1 MDALRHDAL
10 DGASQ
15 RVRMLSR
22 YIESSVARLRDTR
35 GRRGGSDGLVFM
47 GVWHDSIP
55 RILIDDPVLD
65 PVDKLTWQVILVHAA
80 AEGGAAFPTYD
91 DFQKRNIGARA
102 TIARALAILR
112 LTRWISL
119 CSRVRDARSRFR
131 GNVYAIHEEPATVA
145 DAILLDGD
153 YMQFLTESRQHGHPR
168 VRAIA
173 DAIHATLADQIA
185 AGEDVSVAPDLAQRT
200 LERIA
205 AHRSHRRGLVLDQ
218 MPWRSKTER
227 QPVETSA
234 APAQEVSKTELQ
246 TPAAAVSGPGSKTER
261 GENQAAQPP
270 IDRVQKL
277 NADAEILKNH
287 ELDEAVQKLNS
298 ENASCSSSSF
308 IKTTTTNT
316 RAHAHA
322 RESSETELS
331 PLAADLRWPPQLSS
345 NELELVRMYLPRA
358 PLDRQQELLFELQGR
373 LHAATGGNHRPI
385 PNRIGYLHGMIDR
398 CLDGT
403 FVFSSYGLNARQ
415 YWDTQDRLRQ
425 AEVAQDARLRRAS
438 EVATTT
444 ATTSSD
450 SPAPEPRDPV
460 ARKLEQARQHW
471 TRRQQGKST

>member
-1 MDALRHDAL
+1 MGAHRHDAL
-10 DGASQ
+10 EGASQ
-15 RVRMLSR
+15 RVRMLSQ
-22 YIESSVARLRDTR
+22 YIESSVARLRETR
-35 GRRGGSDGLVFM
+35 GRRAGGDGLVFM

-55 RILIDDPVLD
+55 RVLIDDPLLD

-91 DFQKRNIGARA
+91 AFQKRNIGARA

-153 YMQFLTESRQHGHPR
+153 YMQFLQESRRHGHPR

-173 DAIHATLADQIA
+173 EAILATLADQIA
-185 AGEDVSVAPDLAQRT
+185 TGEDVSVAPDLAQRT

-205 AHRSHRRGLVLDQ
+205 VHRSHRRGLALDQ

-227 QPVETSA
+227 QPLQANA
-234 APAQEVSKTELQ
+234 APAPEVSKTELQ
-246 TPAAAVSGPGSKTER
+246 APAEEVSGPGSKTER
-261 GENQAAQPP
+261 GENRAAQPP
-270 IDRVQKL
+270 VDRVQKL
-277 NADAEILKNH
+277 NANTEIHENH
-287 ELDEAVQKLNS
+287 DVDDTVQKLNS
-298 ENASCSSSSF
+298 EKDASCSSSSF

-331 PLAADLRWPPQLSS
+331 PLAADLRWPPQLTA
-345 NELELVRMYLPRA
+345 NELELARLYLRRA
-358 PLDRQQELLFELQGR
+358 PVDRQQELLFELQGR

-403 FVFSSYGLNARQ
+403 FAFSSYGLNARQ
-415 YWDTQDRLRQ
+415 YWETQDRLRQ
-425 AEVAQDARLRRAS
+425 AEAAQDARLRKAA
-438 EVATTT
+438 EAAT
-444 ATTSSD
+444 ATTSTD
-450 SPAPEPRDPV
+450 SSASEPRDPV
-460 ARKLEQARQHW
+460 ARKLAQARQHW

>member
-35 GRRGGSDGLVFM
+35 GRRTGGDGLVFM

-55 RILIDDPVLD
+55 RVLIDDPLLD

-91 DFQKRNIGARA
+91 AFQKRNIGARA

-153 YMQFLTESRQHGHPR
+153 YMQFLQESRRHGHPR

-173 DAIHATLADQIA
+173 EALHATLADQIA

-200 LERIA
+200 LDRIST
-205 AHRSHRRGLVLDQ
+205 HRDAHRRGLALSRMQ
-218 MPWRSKTER
+218 WRSKTER
-227 QPVETSA
+227 PPAMRSA
-234 APAQEVSKTELQ
+234 APAPEVSKTELQ
-246 TPAAAVSGPGSKTER
+246 PSAQEVSGPGPKTER
-261 GENQAAQPP
+261 GENRAAQPP

-277 NADAEILKNH
+277 NADTKTIENH
-287 ELDEAVQKLNS
+287 DLDDTVQKLNS
-298 ENASCSSSSF
+298 EKDTSCSSSSF

-316 RAHAHA
+316 RTHVHA
-322 RESSETELS
+322 RESSETEQS
-331 PLAADLRWPPQLSS
+331 PLAADLRWPPQLTA
-345 NELELVRMYLPRA
+345 NELELARLYLRRA
-358 PLDRQQELLFELQGR
+358 PVDRQQELLFELQGR

-403 FVFSSYGLNARQ
+403 FAFSSYGLNARQ
-415 YWDTQDRLRQ
+415 YWDTQDRLRH
-425 AEVAQDARLRRAS
+425 AEAAQDARLRRAA
-438 EVATTT
+438 EAAT
-444 ATTSSD
+444 ATSSTDSSTS
-450 SPAPEPRDPV
+450 EPCDPV
-460 ARKLEQARQHW
+460 ARKLAQARQHW